1 MPGWGNSD
9 VAAQSAIYAPQQLKV
24 AANAANR
31 NALFGNTTADAF
43 IENATVGQYGVD
55 GTEIEATRFDKE
67 NRPAH
72 TGWVLRTEGTGG
84 RAGRVQHEVLVA
96 LHVSGDAENT
106 AFQQTAVNVTTQ
118 PSNATGN
125 AVNNDVMSFT
135 VAATEFPTSNA
146 GSATFQW
153 QFQNTTPDW
162 EDCSESAPY
171 ANVTTDT
178 LSVDA
183 NGVVEN
189 ASVRCVVSLTGA
201 DDENSIA
208 VYADL
213 YPDLT
218 WDSHPADA
226 SGNSGAD
233 DIVDFTAEAN
243 AEGETA
249 TYLWQVQNGGSW
261 DDLSDA
267 GAYSN
272 TDTDTLSVLAN
283 TAADGEVYRNTANVT
298 GTVIVSASN
307 TATLT
312 VTS

>member
-1 MPGWGNSD
+1 MPLWGNTD
-9 VAAQSAIYAPQQLKV
+9 TAAQSAIYAPQQLKV

-31 NALFGNTTADAF
+31 NALFGNVTADAF
-43 IENATVGQYGVD
+43 VENATVGQYGVD
-55 GTEIEATRFDKE
+55 ATEIESTRFDKE

-96 LHVSGDAENT
+96 LHVGGDAENT

-118 PSNATGN
+118 PSDAAAN
-125 AVNNDVMSFT
+125 AVNNDVMAFT
-135 VAATEFPTSNA
+135 VGATEFPASNA

-153 QFQNTTPDW
+153 QFMNTTPDW
-162 EDCSESAPY
+162 ENCPASAPY
-171 ANVTTDT
+171 ADVTTDT

-189 ASVRCVVSLTGA
+189 ASVRCVVSLVGA
-201 DDENSIA
+201 DDENSVA
-208 VYADL
+208 AYANL
-213 YPDLT
+213 YPDIV
-218 WDSHPADA
+218 WDTHPSDA
-226 SGNSGAD
+226 SGSASGD
-233 DIVDFTAEAN
+233 EIVTFTVNATAES
-243 AEGETA
+243 ETF
-249 TYLWQVQNGGSW
+249 TYLWQVQNGASW
-261 DDLSDA
+261 DDLTDA

-272 TDTDTLSVLAN
+272 TTTEELSVLAN
-283 TAADGEVYRNTANVT
+283 TASDGEVYRAQANVT

-312 VTS
+312 VTA